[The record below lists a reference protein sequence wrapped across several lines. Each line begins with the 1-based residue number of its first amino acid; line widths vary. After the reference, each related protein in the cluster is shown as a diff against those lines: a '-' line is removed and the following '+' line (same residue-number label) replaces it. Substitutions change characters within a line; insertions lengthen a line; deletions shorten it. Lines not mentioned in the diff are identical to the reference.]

1 VQVLVDRIPPRTAG
15 RIMVAVAAVGLV
27 VAVVGTVVAWQLVGE
42 VGGAAEESLAI
53 TDESVATI
61 EDTIVVAGRVV
72 DDVGAA
78 LGALDDVLVQLRDGT
93 RHVEPVL
100 TDVEALTSDVP
111 VALGEFQ
118 ETLDRVAGAAGE
130 IDAIL
135 VQLARL
141 PLAPSYDPETT
152 LSAQL
157 RQLSLDLDPVID
169 TLAGSGDDIAALRG
183 TTTQLRTELAG
194 LTVDVRA
201 IVARMD
207 ESSELVGRY
216 RDQAGRAGDLVADG
230 RQDLDGS
237 VSAMRL
243 LVVLGGLVFAAGQL
257 VPLWVGAGLL
267 SSDPR
272 ISSR

>member
-1 VQVLVDRIPPRTAG
+1 
-15 RIMVAVAAVGLV
+15 MVAIAAAGLV
-27 VAVVGTVVAWQLVGE
+27 VALVGTIVAWQLVGQ
-42 VGGAAEESLAI
+42 VGGAVEESLAI
-53 TDESVATI
+53 TDESVTTI

-78 LGALDDVLVQLRDGT
+78 LGTLDDVLVQLRDGT
-93 RHVEPVL
+93 RDVEPVL
-100 TDVEALTSDVP
+100 GDIEALTSDVP

-118 ETLDRVAGAAGE
+118 ETLDRVAGAASE
-130 IDAIL
+130 IDSIL

-157 RQLSLDLDPVID
+157 RQLSRDLEPVID
-169 TLAGSGDDIAALRG
+169 TLSGSGDDVVALRG

-194 LTVDVRA
+194 LTVDLRA
-201 IVARMD
+201 IAARMD

-237 VSAMRL
+237 VSAMRV
-243 LVVLGGLVFAAGQL
+243 LVVLGGLVFGAGQL
-257 VPLWVGAGLL
+257 VPLWVGAGLV

-272 ISSR
+272 VSSR